1 MSQGISG
8 GLVPAYATLAAQ
20 LFAVSAAFQFLK
32 RAGDLVTLQ
41 RGQEA
46 FAAVTGTGMR
56 TIAKEIIRAT
66 DAQISYKEASQAAA
80 IGVAAGLSPDQLT
93 RLGTAAKQTAAILG
107 RDVTDAFNRLVR
119 GTTKAEPELLDEL
132 GIILRLQKATSDYG
146 KAIGKNA
153 EDLSAFERTQAVTN
167 DVLAQAEEK
176 FGAIEAVIGL
186 SVNPFN
192 QLGKAFDDI
201 IIKIQTLV
209 AAIATPLSKVLTD
222 FPLLVAGAFAFF
234 LKGILT
240 AALPNLSKFGDK
252 MRQVARNGINDMRG
266 LQSQMM
272 ATNRALAAARADPAA
287 AVSLG
292 QMATK
297 EMQGTLKASGLAG
310 LHGFKGAATGSMQ
323 LTNDQV
329 ANMKK
334 DFKKL
339 FKKFQTFL
347 KKLLMTLI
355 KI

>member
-1 MSQGISG
+1 
-8 GLVPAYATLAAQ
+8 
-20 LFAVSAAFQFLK
+20 
-32 RAGDLVTLQ
+32 
-41 RGQEA
+41 
-46 FAAVTGTGMR
+46 
-56 TIAKEIIRAT
+56 
-66 DAQISYKEASQAAA
+66 
-80 IGVAAGLSPDQLT
+80 
-93 RLGTAAKQTAAILG
+93 
-107 RDVTDAFNRLVR
+107 
-119 GTTKAEPELLDEL
+119 
-132 GIILRLQKATSDYG
+132 
-146 KAIGKNA
+146 
-153 EDLSAFERTQAVTN
+153 
-167 DVLAQAEEK
+167 
-176 FGAIEAVIGL
+176 
-186 SVNPFN
+186 
-192 QLGKAFDDI
+192 
-201 IIKIQTLV
+201 
-209 AAIATPLSKVLTD
+209 
-222 FPLLVAGAFAFF
+222 
-234 LKGILT
+234 
-240 AALPNLSKFGDK
+240 
-252 MRQVARNGINDMRG
+252 MRQVTRNGINDMRG